1 MIIITLIL
9 VRGSG
14 AVIRSWFSLQGQT
27 FFYFKGYLD
36 CPV

>member
-14 AVIRSWFSLQGQT
+14 AVITHNILEKKLNNDVLKFV
-27 FFYFKGYLD
+27 YM
-36 CPV
+36 